1 MLEFEPR
8 AFGVGIDRNAN
19 WATTTVLVYK
29 REERPTLKKLKN
41 IGLKVFLD
49 EETF

>member
-29 REERPTLKKLKN
+29 REERPPLKKLNN
-41 IGLKVFLD
+41 IGLKVLLD
-49 EETF
+49 EETI